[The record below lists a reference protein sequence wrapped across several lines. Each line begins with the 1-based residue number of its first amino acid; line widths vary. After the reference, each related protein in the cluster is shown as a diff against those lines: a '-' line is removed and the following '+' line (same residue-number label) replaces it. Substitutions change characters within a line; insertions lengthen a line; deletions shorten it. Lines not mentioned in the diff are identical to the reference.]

1 MDVSRFKEKIEGLT
15 SLKEYRVFRAPGR
28 VNIIGEH
35 TDYNDGFVL
44 PAAIEKELLFA
55 ISPNDTRELT
65 ITSVDQKSVSTFSID
80 NIEHC
85 TKNKWSNYIRGVC
98 DCMVKAGHD
107 IGGAVIAFESNVPIG
122 SGLSSSAA
130 LCVASALA
138 FSTVNGHN
146 LPLEE
151 IAKIAQRAEN
161 DFVGTNCGI
170 MDQFISAMGKND
182 NALLIDCRS
191 LEYELMSFRGDVAI
205 VIGDTTVRRGLV
217 TSQYNTRR
225 SSCEGAVALLKEK
238 LPHIAALRDVSSN
251 ELEEYKG
258 LLDNEMYIRAKHVV
272 SENERVIAATKAAVK
287 GDFYALGALLNESH
301 ISLRDD
307 YEVSCFE
314 LDTLVEIAQNEE
326 GVYGSR
332 MTGAGFGGCTV
343 SLVKPEYADVFIK
356 NVATKYEAATGKVA
370 NIFSTTPSD
379 GASEIEV
386 L

>member
-1 MDVSRFKEKIEGLT
+1 MDVSRFKEKIEEV
-15 SLKEYRVFRAPGR
+15 SSIKDYRVFRAPGR

-55 ISPNDTRELT
+55 ITPNNTRELT
-65 ITSVDQKSVSTFSID
+65 ITSVDQKSVSTFSVD

-85 TKNKWSNYIRGVC
+85 KKNKWSNYIRGVC
-98 DCMVKAGHD
+98 DCMIKAGHD

-138 FSTVNGHN
+138 FSTVNGHD
-146 LPLEE
+146 LPPEE

-161 DFVGTNCGI
+161 QFVGTNCGI
-170 MDQFISAMGKND
+170 MDQFISAMGKKD

-191 LEYELMSFRGDVAI
+191 LKYELMPFMGDVAI

-217 TSQYNTRR
+217 TSQYNARR
-225 SSCEGAVALLKEK
+225 NSCENAVAVLKEK
-238 LPHIAALRDVSSN
+238 LPNISALRDVSSN
-251 ELEEYKG
+251 ELEEYRS
-258 LLDNEMYIRAKHVV
+258 LLSDEMYMRARHVV
-272 SENERVIAATKAAVK
+272 SENERVIAATKFSVD
-287 GDFYALGALLNESH
+287 GDFFALGALLNESH
-301 ISLRDD
+301 ISLCDD

-314 LDTLVEIAQNEE
+314 LDTMVEIAQKEE

-343 SLVKPEYADVFIK
+343 SIVKPEYVETFIK
-356 NVATKYEAATGKVA
+356 NVSTKYEAATGKRA
-370 NIFSTTPSD
+370 NIFSTTPSA